1 MEYDHD
7 IIRKALVSLTIE
19 KALFEIGKPV
29 YEKVI
34 ETLYKEYHCYLPD
47 CYEHPEYLND
57 ILKKLYGNAHD
68 TIVKSIK
75 KQLDEFS
82 NNKHITR
89 FLLVISK

>member
-1 MEYDHD
+1 MEYEHD
-7 IIRKALVSLTIE
+7 IVRKALVSLAVE

-34 ETLYKEYHCYLPD
+34 ESLYKEYHCYLPD
-47 CYEHPEYLND
+47 CYEHPEYLNE

-68 TIVKSIK
+68 VIVKSIK

-82 NNKHITR
+82 NHKNIAM
-89 FLLVISK
+89 FLSVISQ

>member
-1 MEYDHD
+1 MEHDYD
-7 IIRKALVSLTIE
+7 IVRKALVSLAVE

-47 CYEHPEYLND
+47 CYDHPEYLND
-57 ILKKLYGNAHD
+57 ILVKLYGDAHD
-68 TIVKSIK
+68 IIVKSIK

-82 NNKHITR
+82 NHKHIAK
-89 FLLVISK
+89 FLSVVCQ

>member
-1 MEYDHD
+1 MEYDYD
-7 IIRKALVSLTIE
+7 IVRKALVSLAVE

-47 CYEHPEYLND
+47 CYDHPEYLND
-57 ILKKLYGNAHD
+57 ILNNLYGGAHD
-68 TIVKSIK
+68 VIVKSIK

-82 NNKHITR
+82 NHKHIAK
-89 FLLVISK
+89 FLAVICQ

>member
-1 MEYDHD
+1 MEYDYD
-7 IIRKALVSLTIE
+7 IVRKALVSLAVE

-47 CYEHPEYLND
+47 CYDHPEYLNE
-57 ILKKLYGNAHD
+57 ILNKLYGGVHD
-68 TIVKSIK
+68 VIVKSIK

-82 NNKHITR
+82 NHRHIAR
-89 FLLVISK
+89 FLLVVWH

>member
-1 MEYDHD
+1 MEYDYD
-7 IIRKALVSLTIE
+7 IVRKALVSLVVE

-47 CYEHPEYLND
+47 CYEHPEYLNE
-57 ILKKLYGNAHD
+57 ILKKLYGNTYD
-68 TIVKSIK
+68 VIVKSIK

-82 NNKHITR
+82 NHKHIAM
-89 FLLVISK
+89 FLSVISQ

>member
-1 MEYDHD
+1 MEHDYD
-7 IIRKALVSLTIE
+7 IIRKALVSLAVE

-47 CYEHPEYLND
+47 CYDHPEYLNE
-57 ILKKLYGNAHD
+57 ILNKLYGGAHD
-68 TIVKSIK
+68 VIVRSIK

-82 NNKHITR
+82 NHKYIAR
-89 FLLVISK
+89 FLSVISQ